1 MTIEPVAGHGASRLR
16 VLDPRLDAE
25 GEATQL
31 APALA
36 SLRGTVVG
44 LLDNA
49 KVGTARYFDHL
60 EAILTSR
67 FGVREVI
74 RRRKPDASR
83 PAPSELLGELS
94 AADAIVSAVGD

>member
-1 MTIEPVAGHGASRLR
+1 MTMR

-25 GEATQL
+25 GDATKS
-31 APALA
+31 APALLTLQGA
-36 SLRGTVVG
+36 VVG

-60 EAILTSR
+60 EDILRSR
-67 FGVREVI
+67 YGVREFI

-83 PAPSELLGELS
+83 PAPDELLGEMA